1 MIAEDLLATWH
12 RHQSGNL
19 AQPPIWWP
27 RNQGQSGDD
36 DSLVQSGTDANLAN
50 LAEQPIWQSGNWS
63 NLAHTHKVDCKLNP
77 TREKTIKI
85 QKRQKNKASDWK
97 KNVRPSRARLVS
109 DWTSQ
114 NKLSDWPANLSDWP

>member
-27 RNQGQSGDD
+27 RSQGQSGDD
-36 DSLVQSGTDANLAN
+36 DSLVQSGADANLAN

-63 NLAHTHKVDCKLNP
+63 NLAHTHKVDCNLDP
-77 TREKTIKI
+77 TREKISNI
-85 QKRQKNKASDWK
+85 
-97 KNVRPSRARLVS
+97 
-109 DWTSQ
+109 
-114 NKLSDWPANLSDWP
+114 